1 MIQELTWDTKFFGRK
16 IGSIPVVTSAEHA
29 DRLLEEARKQQFRY
43 LTARLT
49 PAEIYAVQIL
59 EQKGFYTTD
68 IGIVWH
74 RSLQGFEPPGVR
86 AREGTIDDN
95 AIISNISAG
104 IFSEGRFY
112 KDPFFR
118 KEEADRLYRTWAENL
133 LKGDADKVFVL
144 GNEGFVACKVSGDT
158 GSITLIGVSSSHQN
172 RGIGKD
178 LVRNALTWF
187 REMGAERATVRT
199 QAGNR
204 NAIAFYES
212 VGFRVRNLD
221 ITLGRIME
229 RGYQER

>member
-16 IGSIPVVTSAEHA
+16 IGSIPVVASAEEA
-29 DRLLEEARKQQFRY
+29 DALLEEARKQEFRY
-43 LTARLT
+43 LIARLT

-74 RSLQGFEPPGVR
+74 RSIKDFEATEVP
-86 AREGTIDDN
+86 ARVATTGDN
-95 AIISNISAG
+95 AVVSNISAG
-104 IFSEGRFY
+104 IFKEGRFY
-112 KDPFFR
+112 KDPFFSR
-118 KEEADRLYRTWAENL
+118 EEADRLYRTWAENL
-133 LKGDADKVFVL
+133 LKGDADKVFLV
-144 GNEGFVACKVSGDT
+144 GNEGFVACKVAGDT
-158 GSITLIGVSSSHQN
+158 GSITLIGVSSEHQH

-178 LVRNALTWF
+178 LVRKALTWF
-187 REMGAERATVRT
+187 REMGADKATVRT

-221 ITLGRIME
+221 ITLGRIL
-229 RGYQER
+229 